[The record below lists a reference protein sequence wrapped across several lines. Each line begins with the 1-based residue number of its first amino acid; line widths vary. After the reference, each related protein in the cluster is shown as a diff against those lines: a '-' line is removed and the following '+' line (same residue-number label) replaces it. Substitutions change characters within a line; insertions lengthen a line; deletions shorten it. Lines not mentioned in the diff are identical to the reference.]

1 MNASTTQEFLHVADS
16 VATDVSRVET
26 SLLDEAQVHAALT
39 RACARIAP
47 TWPLDQFIAVNPYWG
62 FVEQPIAQVGE
73 KLARLAGSPLL
84 MPPAWYQQAW
94 REGQFKELDLV
105 QACAIA
111 NSDTNSNP
119 NHNAS
124 SVTLKV
130 ADLVVMLESANA
142 PLAYSTQP
150 RLPLLTH
157 IADAADRSPYHMPW
171 RDYVTHSLSQWCAA
185 YYDQHQAQ
193 WHADRANGLYPM
205 WRQAALLDRS
215 PAWQMGLQ
223 QVALH
228 LQTVPSES
236 QVAVHWLLAELNIP
250 AALLED
256 YLTALL
262 LSLNGWAAWGAYQAW
277 QAQLQQQT
285 NTDLLHI
292 LAARLSWEYLLYQGF
307 NDLPSRWHKAL
318 QDYQTAWQS
327 QSQRQPANQHVDA
340 LNGAGQDGSGENITA
355 AWWAIQHAHE
365 LAYQRSLLSGL
376 QQGMQTATPMASVPS
391 VRPAVQA
398 AFCIDV
404 RSEIMRRALEAC
416 SPAIQTLGFAGFFG
430 LPIDYMPLASKL
442 ARPQLPGLLAAK
454 LRVTDEW
461 QAPLASANVPAAES
475 KSEKGMYLGRAKLAQ
490 QRTEKLGWQSAWQ
503 GFKRQANA
511 SFSFVE
517 TLGLSYA
524 WHLLTASWHGQ
535 TLTLPERVGLSTEQ
549 AQRIQ
554 PRITTTLKPEGGAA
568 SGFILSQKVELA
580 KGVLKSMSLAH
591 PRQTLAPLVLLV
603 GHGSQ
608 SVNNPHATGLD
619 CGACC
624 GQTGEVNARALAAL
638 LNEPAVRDG
647 LQAEGMAIP
656 ADTWFV
662 PALHNTTTDAIE
674 LFDTDPDYTA
684 HATAHISELL
694 ELRGWLVQAQRLAQ
708 TERAARLGLAAVSGD
723 ASTTA
728 NVAAIAAEITAR
740 AMDWSQVR
748 PEWALADNAA
758 FIVAP
763 RTRTQHLELAG
774 RTFLHDY
781 QHEADDGYAIL
792 ELIMT
797 APMVVAHWINMQ
809 YYASTV
815 DNPRYGSGNKVLH
828 NVVGGHIGVFEGNGG
843 DLRIGLPLQSL
854 HNGER
859 WMHTPLRLTVCIE
872 APQAPM
878 TAIVEKHPLVRQLLD
893 HGWIHLFQ
901 MAPAP
906 GKPAIAR
913 YNQGQWQPWEDFHLP
928 D

>member
-1 MNASTTQEFLHVADS
+1 MNASTSQEFQHLADS
-16 VATDVSRVET
+16 MVTDAVRTAASPV
-26 SLLDEAQVHAALT
+26 DEGQLHAVLT

-94 REGQFKELDLV
+94 REGQFTESDLA

-111 NSDTNSNP
+111 NS
-119 NHNAS
+119 NANNAN
-124 SVTLKV
+124 LKV
-130 ADLVVMLESANA
+130 ANLLALLESATA
-142 PLAYSTQP
+142 PSAYSTQP

-157 IADAADRSPYHMPW
+157 IADDADRSPYHMPW
-171 RDYVTHSLSQWCAA
+171 CDYVTQSLSQWCAA

-193 WHADRANGLYPM
+193 WHADRAAGLFPM

-228 LQTVPSES
+228 LQAVPSDPQE
-236 QVAVHWLLAELNIP
+236 AVHWLLAVLNVP

-285 NTDLLHI
+285 NRDLLHI
-292 LAARLSWEYLLYQGF
+292 LAARLSWEYLLHQGF
-307 NDLPSRWHKAL
+307 NELPSRWHAALHDYETAL
-318 QDYQTAWQS
+318 QS
-327 QSQRQPANQHVDA
+327 QIDNHAVDA
-340 LNGAGQDGSGENITA
+340 ANGTGQDGAGEQTTA

-365 LAYQRSLLSGL
+365 LAYQHTLLSGL
-376 QQGMQTATPMASVPS
+376 QQGMQTATTGLHTPTAAAPA

-404 RSEIMRRALEAC
+404 RSEIMRRALESC
-416 SPAIQTLGFAGFFG
+416 SPTIQTLGFAGFFG

-461 QAPLASANVPAAES
+461 QAPVASANTPAAES
-475 KSEKGMYLGRAKLAQ
+475 ENGAYLGQAKLAQ
-490 QRTEKLGWQSAWQ
+490 QRTEKLGWQHAWH

-524 WHLLTASWHGQ
+524 WHLLKVSWQGQ
-535 TLTLPERVGLSTEQ
+535 TLTLPERVGLSAEQ
-549 AQRIQ
+549 AQRLQ
-554 PRITTTLKPEGGAA
+554 PRITTTLKTEHSAA

-580 KGVLKSMSLAH
+580 KGVLKAMSLAQSG
-591 PRQTLAPLVLLV
+591 QTLAPLVLLV

-647 LQAEGMAIP
+647 LQTAGVAIP

-674 LFDTDPDYTA
+674 LFDTDADYTA
-684 HATAHISELL
+684 QAAAHTSELL
-694 ELRGWLVQAQRLAQ
+694 ALRGWLIQAQRRAQ
-708 TERAARLGLAAVSGD
+708 TERAGRLGLAAIPSE
-723 ASTTA
+723 AQ
-728 NVAAIAAEITAR
+728 AAEITAR

-763 RTRTQHLELAG
+763 RARTKSLELAG

-878 TAIVEKHPLVRQLLD
+878 NAIIDKHPLVRQLLD
-893 HGWIHLFQ
+893 NGWIHLFQ
-901 MAPAP
+901 MTAAS

-913 YNQGQWQPWEDFHLP
+913 YNQGQWQPWEDFPLP
-928 D
+928 H